1 MANPIQ
7 CCLYLQGWWEV
18 RVEAFVRRTSA
29 WCGLCR
35 YQCRWNVYPLSVTF
49 RLTILQ
55 KNWNI
60 AHVAC
65 INLQNQFSV
74 GNVVHCL
81 LQTLLALVTSY
92 CQTT

>member
-55 KNWNI
+55 KKMK
-60 AHVAC
+60 
-65 INLQNQFSV
+65 
-74 GNVVHCL
+74 
-81 LQTLLALVTSY
+81 Y
-92 CQTT
+92 CPRCMYQLTKSI